1 MEINYDAEPT
11 IADFHANDAFVRG
24 IRGPIGSGKS
34 VGCCA
39 EIVRRAIEQIAV
51 KRVRKSRWAVIRE
64 TYPELKSTTIKT
76 WMEWFGSFTRM
87 VYGSPIMGYVT
98 IPLPDKTVVD
108 LELVFLAL
116 DKPKDVKKLKSLELT
131 GVWVNEAVEV
141 AFPIITMAT
150 GRVNRFPA
158 KRDGGFNW
166 SGVIAD
172 TNSCD
177 IDNWWYKMAEEECPI
192 NWMFFNQPAA
202 LLHTEKGYIPNPL
215 AENISNLGTVTGDGY
230 DYYLQQLPGAPKE
243 WVKVF
248 IENEYGSSMPGN
260 RVYGD
265 YSILNH
271 TEKEFDPA
279 LRHII
284 WTHDFNFTPLSS
296 AILQQDEEKNLYVVD
311 EIVLTSAIARQSAM
325 EFVERYKDY
334 TNCVVSIYGD
344 SSGHIGEKHGH
355 VSDYIEIERILKTAG
370 FQVKMK
376 VPRSNPAIKDGQNSL
391 RAKIEDAL
399 GKRTLFVNPKK
410 CKYVNTGLSTLQ
422 FKEGSTFQEDDGD
435 YQHITT
441 ALRYFTNV
449 EYPIRGKASAVEAA
463 W

>member
-1 MEINYDAEPT
+1 MNIEYHAEPT
-11 IADFHANDAFVRG
+11 IADFHASGAFFRG

-34 VGCCA
+34 VGCCT
-39 EIVRRAIEQIAV
+39 EIFKHASQQIAV
-51 KRVRKSRWAVIRE
+51 NKIRKSRWAVIRE

-76 WMEWFGSFTRM
+76 WMEWYGPFTRM

-98 IPLPDKTVVD
+98 VPLKDGTIID

-116 DKPKDVKKLKSLELT
+116 ENAKDVKKLKSLELT
-131 GVWVNEAVEV
+131 GAWINEAVEV
-141 AFPIITMAT
+141 LFQIVSMTT
-150 GRVNRFPA
+150 GRVGRYPA

-177 IDNWWYKMAEEECPI
+177 IGNWWYKQAEEEKPET
-192 NWMFFNQPAA
+192 WEFYDQPAA
-202 LLHTEKGYIPNPL
+202 LLKTPDGYIPNPL
-215 AENISNLGTVTGDGY
+215 AENVDNLVDGY
-230 DYYLQQLPGAPKE
+230 EYYLRQLAGKPKE
-243 WVKVF
+243 WVQVF
-248 IENEYGSSMPGN
+248 IENQYGSSNPGN

-265 YSILNH
+265 YSTLNH

-296 AILQQDEEKNLYVVD
+296 AILQQDEKGNLFVVD
-311 EIVLTSAIARQSAM
+311 EIVLKSAIAKQTAM
-325 EFVERYKDY
+325 EFVERYKDD
-334 TNCVVSIYGD
+334 THCVVTIYGD
-344 SSGHIGEKHGH
+344 ASGHIGAKHGH
-355 VSDYIEIERILKTAG
+355 KSDYIIIEEILKKAG
-370 FQVKMK
+370 FQVRMK
-376 VPRSNPAIKDGQNSL
+376 VPLSDPPIKDGQSSL
-391 RAKIEDAL
+391 RALIEDAL
-399 GKRTLFVNPKK
+399 GKRRLFVNPKK

-422 FKEGSTFQEDDGD
+422 LKEGSSFQEEDGE

-449 EYPIRGKASAVEAA
+449 EYPVRGKSSLQEAR